1 MKYNLLL
8 STAIIIII
16 QINVCFIGII
26 VTGLFLVVVITLQHD
41 LENEEDLIV
50 ISETGEEEQIVAVE
64 TVDEVMAVKS
74 YDLSLASGAGL
85 LAGTRMVTGHCCL

>member
-1 MKYNLLL
+1 MKINLLL

-16 QINVCFIGII
+16 QINVRFIGII
-26 VTGLFLVVVITLQHD
+26 VTSLFLVVVITLQHD
-41 LENEEDLIV
+41 LEDEEDLIV